1 MGRETYE
8 FDAARY
14 VDEDATTAY
23 AVPATDGGQVRDLPA
38 EFGDDEERSVVDAF
52 DVLETGDRVLWG
64 DRSVPCVVARVVE
77 PDDHIGQSLTASV
90 IGRDPSSF
98 RDKVEPEHGRD
109 LEKGDVFL
117 TVDAW
122 GTLTGKRFVL
132 IQGPRGGF
140 YALTRDE
147 NDPSEAVLFRA
158 VRSYHKTKL
167 GQAGQGAFGYEGGVD
182 DLTIVEAGDAPD
194 ELDPAGDL
202 PSYDEIKDRPLL
214 GYDSDYPGTD
224 GGHYVVGTV
233 EEAFNEGLKD
243 AHDRAEAEFR
253 ETWEADEEETT
264 EWDEIPP
271 RERVEGTP
279 NGYSH
284 STVTVTEIRE
294 SDYGLKAVLDG
305 PAPWETPDDETPL
318 NEVIK
323 STPWEEVHY
332 EFNDDLKAWTVDAS
346 EIGRLSSVFRDYGYS
361 VLDEADRK

>member
-23 AVPATDGGQVRDLPA
+23 AVPATDGGRDLPA
-38 EFGDDEERSVVDAF
+38 EFGSDEEESVVDAF

-64 DRSVPCVVARVVE
+64 DRSVPCVVARVVQ
-77 PDDHIGQSLTASV
+77 PDDRIGQSLTASV
-90 IGRDPSSF
+90 IGHDPADFRDP
-98 RDKVEPEHGRD
+98 VNPEHGRD
-109 LEKGDVFL
+109 LQKGDVFL
-117 TVDAW
+117 NVDAW

-147 NDPSEAVLFRA
+147 NDPSEAVLHRA

-167 GQAGQGAFGYEGGVD
+167 GQPGQGAFDYEGPVD
-182 DLTIVEAGDAPD
+182 SLTIVEEGDAPD

-202 PSYDEIKDRPLL
+202 PSYDEIKDRPLVS
-214 GYDSDYPGTD
+214 YDKDYPRPSP
-224 GGHYVVGTV
+224 GHYVVGTV
-233 EEAFNEGLKD
+233 EEAFNEGLD
-243 AHDRAEAEFR
+243 AARTRAAEEFR

-284 STVTVTEIRE
+284 STVTVTEIYD

-305 PAPWETPDDETPL
+305 PAPWETPDGEEPL

-323 STPWEEVHY
+323 STPWADVHY
-332 EFNDDLKAWTVDAS
+332 EFNDDRKAWTVDAS
-346 EIGRLSSVFRDYGYS
+346 EIGRLASVFRDYGYS
-361 VLDEADRK
+361 VVDETERE